1 MAQIAVL
8 SIASGESIELPV
20 VEILTLFSEFIS
32 DSILFKLST
41 GKEKEKK
48 KRLLE
53 KVLRIKKMACIFT
66 EKKCGLASTS
76 KGMIV

>member
-1 MAQIAVL
+1 MGRSSSLAQIAVL

-48 KRLLE
+48 KD
-53 KVLRIKKMACIFT
+53 F
-66 EKKCGLASTS
+66 
-76 KGMIV
+76 